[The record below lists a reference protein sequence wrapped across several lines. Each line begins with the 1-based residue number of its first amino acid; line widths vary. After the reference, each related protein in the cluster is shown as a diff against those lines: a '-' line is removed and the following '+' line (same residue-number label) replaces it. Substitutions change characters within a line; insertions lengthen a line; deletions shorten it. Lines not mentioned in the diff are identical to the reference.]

1 MKTITVN
8 GTRDHQPITLTCSNI
23 VLGSGDFLR
32 LDNMEFAAPVLDE
45 YMARGGNTFDTAR
58 HYRHSEKALG
68 TWMEMRG
75 NRDKLNILTKGC
87 HPVRE
92 NSHQPRVTPEAIEE
106 DLMTSLEYLKT
117 DHVEM
122 YALHR
127 DDPTKPVGPI
137 MEALH
142 KQVEAGRIYAI
153 GLSNW
158 ELNRIIE
165 ADHYAKENG
174 LTRLSFNSPNL
185 SLAKPLKPRWENCVS
200 ANSDMVKWHEET
212 GLPLFSWSSQAG
224 GFFSGRFAP
233 EIRDDQEM
241 VEVYYSEENWER
253 YSRAKVLAEK
263 KQASPIQIAL
273 SYVLYQSFP
282 TAALIGSENKNELVS
297 SISGAAIEL
306 SPEEI
311 HYLDLKRADLA

>member
-1 MKTITVN
+1 MKSITVN
-8 GTRDHQPITLTCSNI
+8 GTRNHQPITLTCSNI

-45 YMARGGNTFDTAR
+45 YMAHGGNTFDTAR

-68 TWMEMRG
+68 IWMEMRG

-92 NSHQPRVTPEAIEE
+92 NPHQPRVTPEAIEE

-117 DHVEM
+117 DHVEL

-158 ELNRIIE
+158 EIDRIIE
-165 ADHYAKENG
+165 ADNYAKENR

-233 EIRDDQEM
+233 EILDDQEM

-273 SYVLYQSFP
+273 SYVLNQSFP

-297 SISGAAIEL
+297 SISGASIEL
-306 SPEEI
+306 TPEEI
-311 HYLDLKRADLA
+311 HYLDLKRDELA